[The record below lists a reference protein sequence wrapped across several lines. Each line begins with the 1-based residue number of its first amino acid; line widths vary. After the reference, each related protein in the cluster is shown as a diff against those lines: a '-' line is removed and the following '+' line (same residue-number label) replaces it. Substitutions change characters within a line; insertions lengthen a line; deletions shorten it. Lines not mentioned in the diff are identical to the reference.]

1 MLKSS
6 KTRQFPIILLC
17 FTLGC
22 GAMPRSFTYFR
33 RVLLQREEQ
42 QQQTKRNT
50 KLRQSY
56 IFIARGDKQKVLN
69 SFSISTHDNNPAND
83 SHNTFSI
90 QLNTFEN
97 LIINLFILSFVLHP
111 SHTFSHEKT
120 SPQISSLPF
129 FQSLDQSISFRMF
142 FFARKA
148 RFLRQYYHEIYVS
161 VFLIFLASPKTRT
174 SEKPQIYIY
183 VITKTP
189 DSHTKIYR
197 CIYRYV

>member
-6 KTRQFPIILLC
+6 NTRQFPIILLC

-90 QLNTFEN
+90 QLNTSEN

-111 SHTFSHEKT
+111 SHTFSHEKI

-129 FQSLDQSISFRMF
+129 FQSLAQSISFRMF
-142 FFARKA
+142 FFCQQSSIPPIVLPRNICVCISYFFSLPQNSNLRKTSN
-148 RFLRQYYHEIYVS
+148 LYLCYYKNS
-161 VFLIFLASPKTRT
+161 RLAHKN
-174 SEKPQIYIY
+174 I
-183 VITKTP
+183 
-189 DSHTKIYR
+189 
-197 CIYRYV
+197 